1 MQNALAQNIKF
12 SIRVMI
18 ENNLGQVLL
27 GLKRKGYHAN
37 HWIFPGGQLDYG
49 ESVSQCGCRE
59 VWEETALKVEVVG
72 LLGIVAET
80 TANKHVVFINLLAR
94 GEGNPVLTEP
104 HEMIEWK
111 WVDINQLPANIT
123 VSVQSAI
130 DKYQSGQPVI
140 SV

>member
-1 MQNALAQNIKF
+1 MQNAPGQNIKF

-18 ENNLGQVLL
+18 RNSLGQVLL

-49 ESVSQCGCRE
+49 ETVAQCGLRE
-59 VWEETALKVEVVG
+59 VWEETALRVQVQG
-72 LLGIVAET
+72 LIDIVSET

-94 GEGNPVLTEP
+94 GEGQPVLTEP

-111 WVDINQLPANIT
+111 WVDINQLPANT
-123 VSVQSAI
+123 TLSVRSAI
-130 DKYQSGQPVI
+130 QKYQSEQLVI
-140 SV
+140 PL